1 MTLNKLF
8 VGLLIGTW
16 TIQSQASQLV
26 IVTDEAS
33 GAAASRLEKLIRVT
47 YPFKLLSTSEFNIKI
62 KVISESQSKNLSCAP
77 KKIKYTEPEIH
88 SLVYHSQRAG
98 VTMSEADI
106 KKYRDGYT
114 IDRLVECDSAA
125 LGILGAQEGADHMIF
140 MKQSQHEGGS
150 GGNIPVILS
159 GSRPGIGLHEWLH
172 SFGLA
177 DEYPYASHEAPFY
190 CVQKWVNVAIFN
202 ALPPYRDSDDV
213 RARHAE
219 QIPWLPYI
227 SRHAKLVS
235 REKLGSPEKG
245 NLGIFKSDTC
255 RNVNPQLESWKSSS
269 HPTIMENPF
278 TNYIPKP
285 YWSAILSGL
294 GISSERTRV
303 LLKTEV
309 KPGPIPTF

>member
-1 MTLNKLF
+1 MSFKKFF
-8 VGLLIGTW
+8 VCLMISGWAL
-16 TIQSQASQLV
+16 QSEAAQLV
-26 IVTDEAS
+26 ILTDEAS
-33 GAAASRLEKLIRVT
+33 GLAASRLEKLIRAT
-47 YPFKLLSTSEFNIKI
+47 YPFKLLKSSEFNIKI
-62 KVISESQSKNLSCAP
+62 KIINESQSKDLSCAP
-77 KKIKYTEPEIH
+77 KKIKYTDSELH
-88 SLVYHSQRAG
+88 SLVYHSKLAG

-114 IDRLVECDSAA
+114 IDRLIECDSAE
-125 LGILGAQEGADHMIF
+125 LGILGGREGADHMIF
-140 MKQSQHEGGS
+140 IKQSHHEGGS

-190 CVQKWVNVAIFN
+190 CTQKWVNVAIFN

-213 RARHAE
+213 RIRHS
-219 QIPWLPYI
+219 QNIPWLPYL

-235 REKLGSPEKG
+235 GDKLGSPQKG

-255 RNVNPQLESWKSSS
+255 RNVSPQLESWKSSS

-294 GISSERTRV
+294 GISAERSEM

-309 KPGPIPTF
+309 KPETIPNF